1 MLIKDFFAR
10 KNMAKIK
17 QVNTIF
23 IEVDMSKI
31 EFEID
36 SDMDKTP
43 IFKQTIDLKRF
54 MDEKRI

>member
-1 MLIKDFFAR
+1 
-10 KNMAKIK
+10 
-17 QVNTIF
+17 
-23 IEVDMSKI
+23 MSKI

-54 MDEKRI
+54 MDEKLINEQAVDLNVK